1 MALTSMF
8 GRIQLEAVKATDI
21 DESEEAFMLSSLAK
35 NKEIESMRAELT
47 ELRQLLMAKNSGS
60 LSAIWDALATPSA
73 PPVRGVSDD
82 IDILRTQLYTEHL
95 RLRQTIAAT
104 TSSVETLQR
113 ELKSVC
119 LNKRC
124 GLSVCFPFRPTS
136 YVALLNVC
144 ASSMLESI
152 QCSDSP
158 SSSSSEDGDRWK
170 AKSVPAPSRPI
181 YGLL

>member
-1 MALTSMF
+1 M
-8 GRIQLEAVKATDI
+8 
-21 DESEEAFMLSSLAK
+21 
-35 NKEIESMRAELT
+35 
-47 ELRQLLMAKNSGS
+47 
-60 LSAIWDALATPSA
+60 
-73 PPVRGVSDD
+73 SDD

-124 GLSVCFPFRPTS
+124 GLSVCFSPYFLRCPTKC
-136 YVALLNVC
+136 VC
-144 ASSMLESI
+144 QLDARKYSMLGLAIIELFGGCVPPHFDNHGATNLKCFGA
-152 QCSDSP
+152 Q
-158 SSSSSEDGDRWK
+158 DGDRWK

>member
-113 ELKSVC
+113 EL
-119 LNKRC
+119 N
-124 GLSVCFPFRPTS
+124 
-136 YVALLNVC
+136 
-144 ASSMLESI
+144 SMLESI

>member
-1 MALTSMF
+1 LVASF
-8 GRIQLEAVKATDI
+8 
-21 DESEEAFMLSSLAK
+21 
-35 NKEIESMRAELT
+35 
-47 ELRQLLMAKNSGS
+47 RQ
-60 LSAIWDALATPSA
+60 ALATPSA

-152 QCSDSP
+152 HCSDSP
-158 SSSSSEDGDRWK
+158 SSSSSEVVCRLISTITTQRISSALVHRTETGGRPNPFQHRRDRYMGCS
-170 AKSVPAPSRPI
+170 SVRISAARQDPLRYSRP
-181 YGLL
+181 